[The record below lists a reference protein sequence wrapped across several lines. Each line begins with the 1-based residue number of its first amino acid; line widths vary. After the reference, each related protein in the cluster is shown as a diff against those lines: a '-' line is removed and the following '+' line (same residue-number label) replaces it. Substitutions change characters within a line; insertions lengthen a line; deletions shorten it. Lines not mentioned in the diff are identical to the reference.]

1 MTAAQPG
8 GGEGVR
14 AMELSGELG
23 TSLRSSEYSMDGGG
37 LDKGD
42 DDRDMVNE
50 RVVSCDCAERFTT
63 LNWKLEER
71 ASDQGKRCEAEVV
84 GAGRGKQPGAK
95 SKQGD

>member
-42 DDRDMVNE
+42 DDRDMLNE
-50 RVVSCDCAERFTT
+50 RVVSCDRESAIHDIELEVGGKSERP
-63 LNWKLEER
+63 R
-71 ASDQGKRCEAEVV
+71 
-84 GAGRGKQPGAK
+84 
-95 SKQGD
+95 